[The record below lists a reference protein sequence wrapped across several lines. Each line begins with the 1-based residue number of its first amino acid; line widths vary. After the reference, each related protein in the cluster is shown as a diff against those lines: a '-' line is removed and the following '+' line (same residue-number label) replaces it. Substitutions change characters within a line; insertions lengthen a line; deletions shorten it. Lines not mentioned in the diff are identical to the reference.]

1 MSFAAKAVL
10 KPLSM
15 ATNGCLI
22 SGPSLFTSEKA
33 SDSRFSLTPTLKPIK
48 LRLSCSS
55 FSSISNPLVSFK
67 SREPVL
73 KVYVITAQQEGSN
86 QAFLEEEGQGFK
98 ADFDW
103 ETPAN
108 EESHESLELS
118 EEAKV
123 YVGNFPYDVDGEKLA
138 QLFGQAGIV
147 EIAEVIY
154 NRETD
159 QSRGFGFVTMS
170 TVEEA
175 EKAVEMFHRYEFNG
189 RFLSVSKATPIGS
202 RPERSPRRS
211 ERIYKIYAG
220 NLPWSVD
227 DSRLQQVFL
236 EHGKVINARVVCD
249 RETGR
254 SRGFGFVTMS
264 SESEMNDAIA
274 NLDGQSLDGRVIK
287 VNVAE
292 EKPRPSS
299 SF

>member
-1 MSFAAKAVL
+1 
-10 KPLSM
+10 M

-22 SGPSLFTSEKA
+22 SSPADFTSKKA

-48 LRLSCSS
+48 LRLSCSY
-55 FSSISNPLVSFK
+55 FSSISSPLKASFNRK
-67 SREPVL
+67 EPIL
-73 KVYVITAQQEGSN
+73 KVYVITAQQEEN
-86 QAFLEEEGQGFK
+86 NPVFLEEEGQGFK
-98 ADFDW
+98 EDSNW
-103 ETPAN
+103 EAPAN
-108 EESHESLELS
+108 EESYGSVQLS

-138 QLFGQAGIV
+138 QLFGQAGVV

-170 TVEEA
+170 TVKEA
-175 EKAVEMFHRYEFNG
+175 EKAVEMFHRYDFNG
-189 RFLSVSKATPIGS
+189 RLLSVSKATPIGS
-202 RPERSPRRS
+202 HPERSPRRF
-211 ERIYKIYAG
+211 EDNYKIYVG

-227 DSRLQQVFL
+227 DSRLKQVFI

-254 SRGFGFVTMS
+254 SRGFGFVTML

-274 NLDGQSLDGRVIK
+274 NLDGRSLDGRAIK
-287 VNVAE
+287 VNVADE
-292 EKPRPSS
+292 RPRRSS